1 MRKLVIINIILL
13 AIVLNACGN
22 MQKTNDDKDVQNET
36 TMLTVEST
44 NTIDMTTEVID
55 KFDENEANTQEYED
69 DDNKDVVINED
80 NYKEII
86 LSLCKKENKY
96 DYLLTENMK
105 EKQKLGIIDFN
116 ALNKPQYNT
125 LQVFDFLNDDYH
137 SNFNQHI
144 VCISID
150 YKDEV
155 YDDVQNTYYY
165 TLKYFTD
172 NTGLMPLIDD
182 IVIINQVS
190 YWAGSNSYAPEYY
203 FFNKDDDYWVNREK
217 ILRII
222 NGFDTNLIKL
232 GATENLIK
240 KFPNYENIGFLSDK
254 NYSYGG
260 VNFTIDYEKLKAYG
274 IKESDI
280 VCVTRSINSTKWY
293 KIIPKFENDL
303 LDDLDINLILEESI
317 DNSELFKEFEED
329 LYYNDSDPILCPNPI
344 RNLNFISDLTY
355 DYDEKIKMLFEYD
368 KNCLSE
374 AVNTIAFGKFE
385 QDNNIDN
392 GKEYIE
398 WIPLISENDKVLLL
412 SKNILFAALDEN
424 HISTFDKEFSDVT
437 KYYESSYFRKYL
449 NEYFL
454 NECFTDEEKS
464 IIQTSNIENYT
475 NNDNLYMTYELNDK
489 IFLLSK
495 YEIEKYFNGSKYLV
509 SAKGTIAS
517 TNSNEQFREIFGDS
531 SLHIEGSFDNENKW
545 CLGNAGFL
553 LRDYADYD
561 FDNNCVNQYGING
574 QGELFCSD
582 IVPPINGVRPA
593 MWVKYK

>member
-1 MRKLVIINIILL
+1 MKILVIIIILL
-13 AIVLNACGN
+13 LAITS
-22 MQKTNDDKDVQNET
+22 KTEIELDSEKYEFDNNIDVAIT
-36 TMLTVEST
+36 
-44 NTIDMTTEVID
+44 
-55 KFDENEANTQEYED
+55 
-69 DDNKDVVINED
+69 ED

-105 EKQKLGIIDFN
+105 RKVETGVIDFN
-116 ALNKPQYNT
+116 ALNNPIYNS
-125 LQVFDFLNDDYH
+125 LQVFDGDYR

-150 YKDEV
+150 YM
-155 YDDVQNTYYY
+155 DDVQDGVQNTYYY

-172 NTGLMPLIDD
+172 DTSIITLIDD

-190 YWAGSNSYAPEYY
+190 YFSGANSYAPEYF
-203 FFNKDDDYWVNREK
+203 FFNEDDNYWVNREK

-232 GATENLIK
+232 GVTENLIK
-240 KFPNYENIGFLSDK
+240 KFPNYENVGFLPDK

-260 VNFTIDYEKLKAYG
+260 AHFTIDYEKLEAYG

-293 KIIPKFENDL
+293 KIIPKYEHDL
-303 LDDLDINLILEESI
+303 LDDLDIVLILEENI
-317 DNSELFKEFEED
+317 DNSKLFKEFED
-329 LYYNDSDPILCPNPI
+329 LDYDNSVCPNPI

-355 DYDEKIKMLFEYD
+355 DYGKKIKMLFEYD

-385 QDNNIDN
+385 QDSNIDN

-398 WIPLISENDKVLLL
+398 WIPLINENDKVLLL
-412 SKNILFAALDEN
+412 SKNILFAALDKN
-424 HISTFDKEFSDVT
+424 HIPTFYKEFSDVT
-437 KYYESSYFRKYL
+437 KYYESSSFRKYL

-475 NNDNLYMTYELNDK
+475 NNDNLYTTYELNDK

-495 YEIEKYFNGSKYLV
+495 NDIEKYFKGSKYLV
-509 SAKGTIAS
+509 SSKGTYAS
-517 TNSNEQFREIFGDS
+517 IYPNEQFRENFGDTC
-531 SLHIEGSFDNENKW
+531 LHINGGFNDENKW
-545 CLGNAGFL
+545 YLGNAGFL
-553 LRDYADYD
+553 LRDFADYD
-561 FDNNCVNQYGING
+561 FEYNCVNQYGING
-574 QGELFCSD
+574 HGELFCSD
-582 IVPPINGVRPA
+582 IVPPIHGVRPA